1 MKRNSIFAI
10 MGAIMLIGFITIGFF
25 VFPIG
30 ISLCSII
37 GLCYGIKKKDK
48 LFVKWSL
55 VALSIGVSI
64 DIYTL
69 LLIYSM

>member
-1 MKRNSIFAI
+1 MRKSILAI

-30 ISLCSII
+30 ISLCGIL

-55 VALSIGVSI
+55 VALSIGIVA

-69 LLIYSM
+69 FLVYSM